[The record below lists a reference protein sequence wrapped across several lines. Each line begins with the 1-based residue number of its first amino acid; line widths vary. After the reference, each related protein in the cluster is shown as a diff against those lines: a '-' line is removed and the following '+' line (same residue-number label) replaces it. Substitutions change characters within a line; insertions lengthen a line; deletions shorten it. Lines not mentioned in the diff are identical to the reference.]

1 MIRHLLKLVWNRKRT
16 NGLLILEIFF
26 SFLVVFVVLSIGI
39 THWER
44 YRRPLGFDYRD
55 VWTVYL
61 DTINGYEWVQT
72 QGEALEHV
80 RRELAAMDEV
90 VAATRASSVP
100 YDGNTSTTSGDLDG
114 RGYRVEYVE
123 ASIEFAE
130 VFQLNMIQGR
140 WFDRTDLDLEG
151 WKPIVLDRHA
161 AVAAFGDEDPL
172 GQVLEPLSE
181 ESEYRVIGVVDAFR
195 KQGELGEQR
204 NFAFFLHRPDDSRR
218 SFAILLR
225 PGAGA
230 EFEERMIR
238 HLQAIAPEWTVQVQ
252 PLAETRVSDLKL
264 RVAPLIALGVIA
276 GFLLIMVALGLIGV
290 LWQNVTQR
298 TREIGLRRAAGAHP
312 SDIHKQIVTELLL
325 MTTLGLAAG
334 LITVVQ
340 FPVLGVA
347 GLGSARIFA
356 IGVASSVLL
365 IYGLATLCALYP
377 SWMATRIQ
385 PAEALHHE

>member
-16 NGLLILEIFF
+16 NGLLILEIFL
-26 SFLVVFVVLSIGI
+26 SFLVVFVVLAIGV

-44 YRRPLGFDYRD
+44 YRRPLGFDYRE

-61 DTINGYEWVQT
+61 DTTNGYEWVQT

-100 YDGNTSTTSGDLDG
+100 YDGNTSITSGDLDG
-114 RGYRVEYVE
+114 RAYRVEYVE
-123 ASIEFAE
+123 ASIEYAE
-130 VFQLNMIQGR
+130 VFQLTLIQGR

-151 WKPIVLDRHA
+151 WKPIVLDRLA

-172 GQVLEPLSE
+172 GRVLEPLSE
-181 ESEYRVIGVVDAFR
+181 ENEYRVVGVVDAFR
-195 KQGELGEQR
+195 KQGELAEPR
-204 NFAFFLHRPDDSRR
+204 HFAFFLHRPEDSRR
-218 SFAILLR
+218 SFAILVR

-252 PLAETRVSDLKL
+252 PLAETRASDLRL

-347 GLGSARIFA
+347 GLGSGKVFA
-356 IGVASSVLL
+356 IGVALSVLL

-385 PAEALHHE
+385 PAEALHYE